1 MIARGKGWKGGEM
14 GKGSQKVK
22 REKNAVEVKLSQ
34 KFWIMLKMST
44 LFYIC
49 LYFQSILK
57 KLPSRIGRHKTEQFV
72 RIQNYVLNWVVQI
85 WKHFQFLALQ
95 CIMNKIFY
103 LTALHFIEIF
113 LKDGGF
119 HSAISKS
126 DQGCYFIIEQILEI
140 SRSEVEFIHLTFLR
154 LL

>member
-1 MIARGKGWKGGEM
+1 MRWEGLKDQEAVGGN
-14 GKGSQKVK
+14 GS
-22 REKNAVEVKLSQ
+22 
-34 KFWIMLKMST
+34 
-44 LFYIC
+44 
-49 LYFQSILK
+49 
-57 KLPSRIGRHKTEQFV
+57 
-72 RIQNYVLNWVVQI
+72 YVLGGMD
-85 WKHFQFLALQ
+85 
-95 CIMNKIFY
+95 IMNKIFY

-140 SRSEVEFIHLTFLR
+140 SRPELEFIHLTFLR

>member
-1 MIARGKGWKGGEM
+1 MIARGKGWKGGEI
-14 GKGSQKVK
+14 GEGSQKVK
-22 REKNAVEVKLSQ
+22 RGEKCSWSKAIIEILSHFQNANSFLYM
-34 KFWIMLKMST
+34 FIFLK
-44 LFYIC
+44 YK
-49 LYFQSILK
+49 K
-57 KLPSRIGRHKTEQFV
+57 KLPSRIGLQKTEQFV

-113 LKDGGF
+113 LNDGGF

-126 DQGCYFIIEQILEI
+126 DQGCYFIIEQVLEI
-140 SRSEVEFIHLTFLR
+140 SRPEVEFIHLTFLR